1 MTAKENCF
9 VDFVNGMALG
19 LSCDIA
25 ISKDQEAKMNA
36 YGIQNSLRACF

>member
-1 MTAKENCF
+1 MTAIENYLCIS
-9 VDFVNGMALG
+9 VNGLALG

-25 ISKDQEAKMNA
+25 ISNDQEAKMTA

>member
-1 MTAKENCF
+1 MTAIEHCFWVSVNCL
-9 VDFVNGMALG
+9 VLG

-25 ISKDQEAKMNA
+25 LSNDQEAKMNA

>member
-1 MTAKENCF
+1 MTAIEHCF
-9 VDFVNGMALG
+9 WVSVNGLVLG

-25 ISKDQEAKMNA
+25 LSNDQEAKMNA

>member
-1 MTAKENCF
+1 MTAIGNCF
-9 VDFVNGMALG
+9 VVSVNGLVLG

-25 ISKDQEAKMNA
+25 ISNDQEAKMNA